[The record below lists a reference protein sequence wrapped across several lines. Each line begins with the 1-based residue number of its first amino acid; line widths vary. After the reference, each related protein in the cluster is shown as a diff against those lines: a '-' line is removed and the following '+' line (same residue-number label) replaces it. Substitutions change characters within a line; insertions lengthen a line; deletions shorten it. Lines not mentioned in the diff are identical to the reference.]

1 MKKLIDPYDLCSI
14 CDNEYVHMDSKAI
27 DVKVFNSGIGDF
39 TATKYLIRKY
49 CEECFDE
56 YGGNLDE

>member
-1 MKKLIDPYDLCSI
+1 
-14 CDNEYVHMDSKAI
+14 MDSKAI